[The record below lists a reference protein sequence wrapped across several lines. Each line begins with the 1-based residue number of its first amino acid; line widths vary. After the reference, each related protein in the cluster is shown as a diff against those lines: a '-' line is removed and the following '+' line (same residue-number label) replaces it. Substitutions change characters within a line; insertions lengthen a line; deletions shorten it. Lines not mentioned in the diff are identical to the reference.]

1 MNKLSLLR
9 TLKFPVKLDASLE
22 QYLTPPRFAIR
33 FIEKIN
39 VKDKVVLDLGSG
51 PGILGL
57 TALLLG
63 AKKVIFLDI
72 DPSALRLAKK
82 NYRLVKKESE
92 YKLINKD
99 YTLGEVEFINKD
111 ISLLKK
117 SELEP
122 IDVCLLNPPFGTTKK
137 NKKLDVV
144 FLKKAMKISDNILT
158 MHKTASKEFIL
169 KILSDK
175 DMKLI
180 YEEYFLFPIPKQQ
193 KYHTEDV
200 KSIEVTLFIAKKSK

>member
-9 TLKFPVKLDASLE
+9 TLAFPVKLDASLE

-39 VKDKVVLDLGSG
+39 VKNKIVLDLGSG

-72 DPSALRLAKK
+72 DSSALRLAKK
-82 NYRLVKKESE
+82 NYRIIKREVEDLK
-92 YKLINKD
+92 
-99 YTLGEVEFINKD
+99 TEVEFINKD
-111 ISLLKK
+111 ITLLKK
-117 SELEP
+117 SELEN

-137 NKKLDVV
+137 NKKIDVI

-158 MHKTASKEFIL
+158 MHKTASKDFIL
-169 KILSDK
+169 KILNDN

-193 KYHTEDV
+193 IYHTKDIMSV
-200 KSIEVTLFIAKKSK
+200 EVTLFIAKRSK